1 MIIYDNNEKKYVI
14 IPKMNNINYYQKII
28 NMKYGINSNKQ
39 PVNIPK
45 MIYDKIKM
53 IY

>member
-1 MIIYDNNEKKYVI
+1 MIIYNNKEKKYVI
-14 IPKMNNINYYQKII
+14 ISKMNNINYYQKII
-28 NMKYGINSNKQ
+28 NMKYGMNSNKQ
-39 PVNIPK
+39 KLDISQ